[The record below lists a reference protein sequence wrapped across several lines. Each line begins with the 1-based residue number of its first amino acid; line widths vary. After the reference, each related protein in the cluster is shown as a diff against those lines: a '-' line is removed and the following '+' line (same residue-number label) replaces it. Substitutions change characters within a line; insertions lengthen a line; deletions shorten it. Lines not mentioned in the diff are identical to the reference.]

1 MRLVQQL
8 SHALTEH
15 TLHAL
20 LRRYGAGDALSCEPV
35 SQGLLN
41 RGYRLVTSRGRFFL
55 KHHLDNH
62 QLDGDPVAPDG
73 LARIERQHRATARL
87 GALGLP
93 VVPPV
98 PDTEGRTVAVIGGR
112 CYALHP
118 WVDGR
123 HRHGAE
129 LSVAQSRELGALLGR
144 VHTRLGQVI
153 PAPTAPSPA
162 SADPESTHALIDELL
177 SRVRAQRR
185 GDSFDALA
193 ERRLLE
199 RRVLLRRYADC
210 RPAPE
215 SVPAVGW
222 VHGDFHPL
230 NLLYAVDGPDRG
242 AVDGPGCER
251 TRASVGKPGSAD
263 GPRLA
268 VERRSAVGEWRAEA
282 GGCAS
287 SWAADQRTR
296 TPPPGAVGPPASAG
310 SPGSVGPSERL
321 GCTESA
327 GESGEWTE
335 SAGVP
340 APAGPWESVPALG
353 TVGAEA
359 PAPEGPAPEGSTAD
373 VATPGGYT
381 ADGHTAD
388 GLMGAEAVGGCGQ
401 RPLAIVDWDRLAVL
415 PRAEEAVR
423 GAAIFFIGPDGTLDL
438 EKVRAYARAYRR
450 AASAGPGELSAAV
463 HRVWWERLNDFWM
476 LCWRYQLGD
485 RRTDWQFPAA
495 SALVAWW
502 CEQYEAVRSAFCD

>member
-1 MRLVQQL
+1 MQQL

-55 KHHLDNH
+55 KHHLDKH

-93 VVPPV
+93 VAPPV
-98 PDTEGRTVAVIGGR
+98 PDTDGRTVAVIGGR

-162 SADPESTHALIDELL
+162 SADPEATHALIDELL

-185 GDSFDALA
+185 RDGFDALA

-210 RPAPE
+210 RPAPG

-230 NLLYAVDGPDRG
+230 NLLYAVDGSQSGPPAAGTPGAVARRG
-242 AVDGPGCER
+242 AGENAGARPGLGSH
-251 TRASVGKPGSAD
+251 ASVWAS
-263 GPRLA
+263 
-268 VERRSAVGEWRAEA
+268 GEPA
-282 GGCAS
+282 C
-287 SWAADQRTR
+287 
-296 TPPPGAVGPPASAG
+296 TPSPGAVGRPEPGRRSEPVGSDGSAG
-310 SPGSVGPSERL
+310 GSEGWT
-321 GCTESA
+321 GSA
-327 GESGEWTE
+327 
-335 SAGVP
+335 AVP
-340 APAGPWESVPALG
+340 APSGAGPFASDGAVGDVPVESV
-353 TVGAEA
+353 AEA
-359 PAPEGPAPEGSTAD
+359 FGGSAEG
-373 VATPGGYT
+373 
-381 ADGHTAD
+381 
-388 GLMGAEAVGGCGQ
+388 
-401 RPLAIVDWDRLAVL
+401 PLAIVDWDRLAVL

-438 EKVRAYARAYRR
+438 EKVRAYAGAYRR
-450 AASAGPGELSAAV
+450 AASAEPGELDAAV
-463 HRVWWERLNDFWM
+463 RRVWWERLNDFWM

-485 RRTDWQFPAA
+485 RRTDWQFPAT
-495 SALVAWW
+495 SALVTWW
-502 CEQYEAVRSAFCD
+502 SDRYEAVRSAFCD